1 MYAIRNILTGKF
13 LYGTDY
19 RYNPPHQRTSFQE
32 MKTYESI
39 AKAKMDFKHRKC
51 CGNYQIV
58 EVTTKVTAIVNMID
72 DEK

>member
-19 RYNPPHQRTSFQE
+19 RYDPPHQRTSFQE
-32 MKTYESI
+32 MKTYESL

-58 EVTTKVTAIVNMID
+58 EVTAKVTAIVNMID